1 MYKLTNTTAVVRLSD
16 VAYIPA
22 DPANSDYQK
31 SLAWLAESNT
41 PEPADA
47 PPVATYQE
55 LRRAAYPDA
64 TDYLDGIVK
73 GDAAQVAAYIAA
85 CLDVKL
91 RYPK

>member
-1 MYKLTNTTAVVRLSD
+1 MYKLTNTTAVIRLSD
-16 VAYIPA
+16 RAYIPT
-22 DPANSDYQK
+22 DPANSDYQRY
-31 SLAWLAESNT
+31 LAWVAEGNT
-41 PEPADA
+41 PEPADP

-73 GDAAQVAAYIAA
+73 GDAAQVQAYIAA